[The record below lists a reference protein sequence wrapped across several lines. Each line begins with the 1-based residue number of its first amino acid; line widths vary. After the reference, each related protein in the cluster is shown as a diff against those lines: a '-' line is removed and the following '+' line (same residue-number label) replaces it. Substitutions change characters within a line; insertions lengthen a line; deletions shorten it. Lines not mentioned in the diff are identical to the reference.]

1 MAITLTK
8 RLEQL
13 DDLPSLPQSLHQVL
27 SELETDGATASS
39 LESIIGEDPLLTA
52 RILRVANSPAY
63 GSAKKIS
70 SVARAVTVLGFD
82 EVRNLVV
89 ALSLS
94 GSFSGDAGV
103 VNEFN
108 IRQLWL
114 HLVATARVAQL
125 LAQQIPTL
133 KPDEMFTAGLIH
145 DLGRVLSC
153 LYLQEEMRQIVETS
167 RNEGV
172 SMLESEQRL
181 GLSHAEVGT
190 FLAVKWGFS
199 DLLASVVRYH
209 HAPAGAGNHEQAAAL
224 VFLADGIAKKLGM
237 GWDLAVDNDKLLV
250 PRCLGLSGE
259 AVKAAAKRLHEEKE
273 DLVNRWSQILFS

>member
-1 MAITLTK
+1 MTISLTK

-39 LESIIGEDPLLTA
+39 LESIIGEDPMLTA
-52 RILRVANSPAY
+52 RILRVANSPVY

-94 GSFSGDAGV
+94 GSFSCDLDTDT
-103 VNEFN
+103 FN

-114 HLVATARVAQL
+114 HLVATARVAQI

-153 LYLQEEMRQIVETS
+153 LYLQEEMQQIIETC
-167 RNEGV
+167 RNEGL
-172 SMLESEQRL
+172 SMLASEQKL

-190 FLAVKWGFS
+190 FLATKWGFS
-199 DLLASVVRYH
+199 DLLANVVRYH

-237 GWDLAVDNDKLLV
+237 GWDLAGDNDKVLI

-259 AVKAAAKRLHEEKE
+259 AVKAAAKCLHNEKE
-273 DLVNRWSQILFS
+273 DLVTRWSQILFN

>member
-1 MAITLTK
+1 MTISLTK

-39 LESIIGEDPLLTA
+39 LEAIIGEDPLLTA
-52 RILRVANSPAY
+52 RILRVANSPVY

-94 GSFSGDAGV
+94 GSFSCDLDADA
-103 VNEFN
+103 FN

-114 HLVATARVAQL
+114 HLVATARVAQI
-125 LAQQIPTL
+125 LAEQIPTL

-153 LYLQEEMRQIVETS
+153 LYLQDEMQQIIETC
-167 RNEGV
+167 RNEGL
-172 SMLESEQRL
+172 SMLESEQKL
-181 GLSHAEVGT
+181 GLSHTEVGT
-190 FLAVKWGFS
+190 FLAIKWGFS

-237 GWDLAVDNDKLLV
+237 GWDLAEDNDKLLI

-259 AVKAAAKRLHEEKE
+259 AVKAAAKRLHNEKE
-273 DLVNRWSQILFS
+273 DLVTRWSQILFS

>member
-1 MAITLTK
+1 MTISLTT
-8 RLEQL
+8 RLAQL
-13 DDLPSLPQSLHQVL
+13 DDFPSLPQSLHQVL
-27 SELETDGATASS
+27 SELEAAGATASS
-39 LESIIGEDPLLTA
+39 LESIIGEDPMLTA
-52 RILRVANSPAY
+52 RILRVANSAAY

-94 GSFSGDAGV
+94 GSFSCDLNV
-103 VNEFN
+103 DEFN
-108 IRQLWL
+108 VRQLWL

-125 LAQQIPTL
+125 LALQIPTL

-153 LYLQEEMRQIVETS
+153 LYLQEEMRQIIETCG
-167 RNEGV
+167 NEGV
-172 SMLESEQRL
+172 SMLESEQRS

-190 FLAVKWGFS
+190 FLATKWGFS

-224 VFLADGIAKKLGM
+224 VYLADGIAKKLGL
-237 GWDLAVDNDKLLV
+237 GWDLAVENDKLLV

-259 AVKAAAKRLHEEKE
+259 AVKTAAKRLYEEKE
-273 DLVNRWSQILFS
+273 DLVTKWSQILFA

>member
-1 MAITLTK
+1 MTISLTK

-13 DDLPSLPQSLHQVL
+13 DDFPSLPQSLHQVL
-27 SELETDGATASS
+27 SELEADGATASS
-39 LESIIGEDPLLTA
+39 LESIIGEDPMLTA

-63 GSAKKIS
+63 GSAKEIS

-94 GSFSGDAGV
+94 GSFSGDLGGD
-103 VNEFN
+103 EFN
-108 IRQLWL
+108 IRQIWL

-125 LAQQIPTL
+125 LAQRIPTL

-172 SMLESEQRL
+172 SMLESEQRQ

-224 VFLADGIAKKLGM
+224 VFLADGITKKLGM

-259 AVKAAAKRLHEEKE
+259 TVKAAAKRLHEEKE
-273 DLVNRWSQILFS
+273 DLVSRWSQILFS

>member
-1 MAITLTK
+1 MTISLGK

-27 SELETDGATASS
+27 SELEADGSTAAS
-39 LESIIGEDPLLTA
+39 LECIIGEDPLLTA

-63 GSAKKIS
+63 GSAKEIS

-82 EVRNLVV
+82 EVRNLV

-94 GSFSGDAGV
+94 GSFSSDLGADG
-103 VNEFN
+103 FN

-153 LYLQEEMRQIVETS
+153 LYLQEEMREIVETC

-172 SMLESEQRL
+172 SMLEAEQKL

-209 HAPAGAGNHEQAAAL
+209 HAPVGAGNHEQAAAL
-224 VFLADGIAKKLGM
+224 VFLADNITKKLGM
-237 GWDLAVDNDKLLV
+237 GWDLSVDNEKLLV

-273 DLVNRWSQILFS
+273 DLVARWSQILFS

>member
-1 MAITLTK
+1 MTISLTK
-8 RLEQL
+8 RLAQL
-13 DDLPSLPQSLHQVL
+13 DDFPSLPQSLHQVL
-27 SELETDGATASS
+27 SELEDDGATASS
-39 LESIIGEDPLLTA
+39 LESIIGEDPMLTA
-52 RILRVANSPAY
+52 RILRVANSAAY
-63 GSAKKIS
+63 GSAKEIS
-70 SVARAVTVLGFD
+70 SVARAVTVLGFN

-94 GSFSGDAGV
+94 GSFSCDLTV
-103 VNEFN
+103 DEFN

-153 LYLQEEMRQIVETS
+153 LYLQEEMRQIIETS
-167 RNEGV
+167 RNEGL
-172 SMLESEQRL
+172 SMLESERRS

-190 FLAVKWGFS
+190 FLATKWGFS

-224 VFLADGIAKKLGM
+224 VFLADGITKKLGL
-237 GWDLAVDNDKLLV
+237 GWDLAVENDKLLV
-250 PRCLGLSGE
+250 PRCLGLSRE

-273 DLVNRWSQILFS
+273 DLVTRWSQILFG

>member
-1 MAITLTK
+1 MTISLTT
-8 RLEQL
+8 RLAQL
-13 DDLPSLPQSLHQVL
+13 DDFPSLPQSLHQVL
-27 SELETDGATASS
+27 SELEAAGATASS
-39 LESIIGEDPLLTA
+39 LESIIGEDPMLTA
-52 RILRVANSPAY
+52 RILRVANSAAY

-94 GSFSGDAGV
+94 GSFSCDLTV
-103 VNEFN
+103 DEFN
-108 IRQLWL
+108 VRQLWL

-153 LYLQEEMRQIVETS
+153 LYLQEEMRQIIETS
-167 RNEGV
+167 NNEGV
-172 SMLESEQRL
+172 SMLESERRS

-190 FLAVKWGFS
+190 FLATKWGFS

-224 VFLADGIAKKLGM
+224 VYLADGIAKKLGL
-237 GWDLAVDNDKLLV
+237 GWDLAVENDKLLV

-259 AVKAAAKRLHEEKE
+259 AVKTAAKRLYEEKE
-273 DLVNRWSQILFS
+273 DLVTKWSQILFA

>member
-27 SELETDGATASS
+27 SELEADGATASS
-39 LESIIGEDPLLTA
+39 LESIIGEDPMLTA

-63 GSAKKIS
+63 GSAKTIS

-103 VNEFN
+103 VAEFS

-167 RNEGV
+167 KNEGL
-172 SMLESEQRL
+172 SMLEAEQRL
-181 GLSHAEVGT
+181 GLSHTEVGT

-273 DLVNRWSQILFS
+273 DLVSRWSQILFS

>member
-1 MAITLTK
+1 M
-8 RLEQL
+8 
-13 DDLPSLPQSLHQVL
+13 PQSLHQVL
-27 SELETDGATASS
+27 SELDATGSTASS
-39 LESIIGEDPLLTA
+39 LESIIGQDPMLTA

-70 SVARAVTVLGFD
+70 SVTRAVTVLGFN

-94 GSFSGDAGV
+94 GSFSSDLGSD
-103 VNEFN
+103 EFSV
-108 IRQLWL
+108 RQLWL
-114 HLVATARVAQL
+114 HLVATARVAQI
-125 LAQQIPTL
+125 LARQIPAL

-153 LYLQEEMRQIVETS
+153 LYLQEEMRQIIETS
-167 RNEGV
+167 RNEGL
-172 SMLESEQRL
+172 SILEVEQRH

-209 HAPAGAGNHEQAAAL
+209 HAPTGAGKHEQAAAL
-224 VFLADGIAKKLGM
+224 VFLADGIAKKLGL

-259 AVKAAAKRLHEEKE
+259 TVKAAAKRLHEEKE
-273 DLVNRWSQILFS
+273 DLVNTWSQILFT